1 MQNHHETERLSLRDL
16 AGLVAA
22 NLTAIAALVY
32 GAMNVPELLMLA
44 IG

>member
-1 MQNHHETERLSLRDL
+1 MQNHNETEGLSLRDL
-16 AGLVAA
+16 AGMVVA
-22 NLTAIAALVY
+22 NLTAITALVY